1 MKNRLSDNNE
11 QAEPQQ
17 LLPYERKVLLECPVA
32 GVGFHD
38 IDDIWD
44 ELYIGAQI
52 ALSLPP
58 ERTGYP
64 VLENKQKEKNIG
76 LPGSSYFC
84 CLKEEVNHP

>member
-1 MKNRLSDNNE
+1 MLLSIHTPTWGVTDGCITDN
-11 QAEPQQ
+11 QGSLVSIHTPTW
-17 LLPYERKVLLECPVA
+17 
-32 GVGFHD
+32 GVTT
-38 IDDIWD
+38 I
-44 ELYIGAQI
+44 I

-64 VLENKQKEKNIG
+64 VLENKQEEKNIG